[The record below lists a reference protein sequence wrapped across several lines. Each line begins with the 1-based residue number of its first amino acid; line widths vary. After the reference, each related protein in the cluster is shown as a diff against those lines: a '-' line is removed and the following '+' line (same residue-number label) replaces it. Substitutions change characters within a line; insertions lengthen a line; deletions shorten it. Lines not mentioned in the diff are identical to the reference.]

1 MKRYALLFL
10 AAMSAVFSFA
20 DKLPKKVDKSRSC
33 VASVLTYNNGV
44 LKNSGAAVFV
54 GGGDLLSSY
63 SLFAGADSAVVVD
76 YKGTVRQ
83 VKNMVGINNIFD
95 CAKFRVVA
103 DKKIK
108 APAISAS
115 PVSVGDKLYIMGY
128 GVDKNGFV
136 EEVSVVKVDS
146 VYSHGYY
153 TLDKPMEERFVS
165 LPLVNAKGELVAV
178 MQQAASDEK
187 TNSYAVS
194 TSLIPSLEV
203 SVAVYGKG
211 CYPGTGIRTVLPT
224 DKEVALSC
232 LYMQSMMGDS
242 VSNSNTISDF
252 IAAFPKAY
260 EGYLAKAEFE
270 ALTCG
275 DMEAAGKAWDKA
287 FALSK
292 APAEVHFGKAK
303 VMNTIVQS
311 GDTLSHPSFS
321 FANVIA
327 EVDKAIAADRQPL
340 YISGKADMLLTNGQF
355 VEAAE
360 CYKEVAL
367 MSTQD
372 KTDMAEAYAK
382 ASQCYSSVSDYDNS
396 IIMLDSAVNC
406 FDEADAKATAPYVL
420 TRALVKAT
428 AKQYRPAVLDYNKY
442 EQLLGGVKDAG
453 FYGLRAQSELN
464 SKMFQQALNDFDTAI
479 DLAPLNL
486 SYYIEKALLCYRVKL
501 TDEGIRTLDIALE
514 LAPEEP
520 NVHYLLGRL
529 YMLKNEDAKGKECLI
544 KAKELGHPDAES
556 ILLKMN

>member
-20 DKLPKKVDKSRSC
+20 DKLPKKVDKSRRC

-76 YKGTVRQ
+76 HKGTVRP
-83 VKNMVGINNIFD
+83 VKNMVGINNVFD
-95 CAKFRVVA
+95 CARFRVVA

-108 APAISAS
+108 APVVSAS
-115 PVSVGDKLYIMGY
+115 PLSVGDKLYIMGY
-128 GVDKNGFV
+128 GVGKNGFV

-165 LPLVNAKGELVAV
+165 LPLVNVNGELVAV

-292 APAEVHFGKAK
+292 TPAEVHFGKAK
-303 VMNTIVQS
+303 VMNAIVQS
-311 GDTLSHPSFS
+311 GDTLSHSSFS

-327 EVDKAIAADRQPL
+327 EIDKAIAADRQPL
-340 YISGKADMLLTNGQF
+340 YISAKADMLLTNRQF

-360 CYKEVAL
+360 CYKEVAF
-367 MSTQD
+367 MSTQN
-372 KTDMAEAYAK
+372 KADMAGAYAK
-382 ASQCYSSVSDYDNS
+382 ASQCYSSVSDYGNS

-406 FDEADAKATAPYVL
+406 FDEADAKAAAPYVL

-453 FYGLRAQSELN
+453 FYGLRAQSELDA
-464 SKMFQQALNDFDTAI
+464 KMFQQALNDFDTAI

-529 YMLKNEDAKGKECLI
+529 YMLKNEDVKGKECLI